1 MIHIFAHKE
10 NNGNNYAENIWCH
23 CTKFSHPGAQKPG
36 IHAPMP

>member
-10 NNGNNYAENIWCH
+10 NNGNKYAKNIRCQ
-23 CTKFSHPGAQKPG
+23 CIKFSHPGDQKPG